1 MSFLAAVLILNMDK
15 EADAFIVLANLLNR
29 ASYLAF
35 FKVDQEQVRYII
47 LLFNLLSLYFL

>member
-1 MSFLAAVLILNMDK
+1 MSFLAAVLILNMDD
-15 EADAFIVLANLLNR
+15 EADPFIVLANLLNR

-35 FKVDQEQVRYII
+35 FKVDQEQVRYIV